1 MKKENS
7 LALGIAFGV
16 AIGTAIGV
24 ATDNLGLW
32 LSLGIAIGAAIGTAF
47 TQKNKK
53 ADEGKS
59 WFAILRRCRKISWYN
74 IVADLFSNISK

>member
-24 ATDNLGLW
+24 ATDNLGVVVEFRN
-32 LSLGIAIGAAIGTAF
+32 S
-47 TQKNKK
+47 
-53 ADEGKS
+53 D
-59 WFAILRRCRKISWYN
+59 RCCNWDCTHTKE
-74 IVADLFSNISK
+74 